1 MNEFEMIKKE
11 QCISLQKDLNLEES
25 INLDKIT
32 GEYKIF
38 ANIDSIKY
46 EKAFDFFEKLSESL
60 LKNNNKLIVPLKG
73 IRIMEDNSDS
83 LDEEESLEW
92 KRGLDILRYLQ
103 KNEAL
108 DIRGE
113 ETDGNLNN
121 LIQYVFAKHR
131 ISNKLVLITQ
141 NKNLAYDILKLN
153 ESRTVTGNKIMVY
166 KINEE
171 GNIENFEESF
181 EKEVV

>member
-1 MNEFEMIKKE
+1 MNEYEIAKKE
-11 QCISLQKDLNLEES
+11 QCISLQNSLIVEET
-25 INLDKIT
+25 INLDQIT
-32 GEYKIF
+32 GDYKIF

-46 EKAFDFFEKLSESL
+46 DKAFDFFEKLSESL
-60 LKNNNKLIVPLKG
+60 LKHNNKLIVPLKG

-92 KRGLDILRYLQ
+92 KRGLGILKYLQ
-103 KNEAL
+103 KNDAL

-113 ETDGNLNN
+113 EGDGNLNN
-121 LIQYVFAKHR
+121 ILQYVFAKHR

-141 NKNLAYDILKLN
+141 NKNLAQDILALN
-153 ESRTVTGNKIMVY
+153 DSKTVTGNKIMVY
-166 KINEE
+166 KINKE
-171 GNIENFEESF
+171 GNIENFEDSF